1 MLKKWLRVV
10 LVVRCSLAISW
21 SGRGATRGGGHGRG
35 AKVVVVPHPSTTTLH
50 TTQPHMFTVVAVGVG
65 EVVCC

>member
-35 AKVVVVPHPSTTTLH
+35 AKVVVVPHPSTTTLAH
-50 TTQPHMFTVVAVGVG
+50 HSTTHVHRGG
-65 EVVCC
+65 GRCR